1 MNVFHSSQTSSCLM
15 LHAETAQDLMT
26 KNPVSIRH
34 DMTIQ
39 NAAAFLIEKEIS
51 AAPVID
57 DAGRAVGVL
66 SHTDIVRHDS
76 DVGASRLQKA
86 GFYREVDQRCP
97 PALRE
102 VTYGTNAK
110 AVRVSDVMS
119 PVIIEVFTQ
128 DPAVAVIAKLLA
140 LKIHRLFVVDQ
151 AKTLVGV
158 ISTFDVLR
166 CLQRIA

>member
-1 MNVFHSSQTSSCLM
+1 VNDSHSSPGSAHLV

-26 KNPVSIRH
+26 KNPISIRH
-34 DMTIQ
+34 DVTIQ
-39 NAAAFLIEKEIS
+39 GAAAFLIEKEIS

-57 DAGRAVGVL
+57 DAGHAVGVL

-76 DVGASRLQKA
+76 ETAGKRLDES
-86 GFYREVDQRCP
+86 GYYHHVDLRCP
-97 PALRE
+97 PALRDIAF
-102 VTYGTNAK
+102 GPKAK
-110 AVRVSDVMS
+110 VVRVSDVMS
-119 PVIIEVFTQ
+119 PVVIEVFTQ
-128 DPAVAVIAKLLA
+128 DPAVDVIARLLA

-166 CLQRIA
+166 CLQRIQ

>member
-1 MNVFHSSQTSSCLM
+1 VNENHCSPGSARLV
-15 LHAETAQDLMT
+15 LHAETANDLMT

-34 DMTIQ
+34 DVTIQ
-39 NAAAFLIEKEIS
+39 SAAAFLIEKEIS

-57 DAGRAVGVL
+57 DAGHAVGVL

-76 DVGASRLQKA
+76 QAAGKRQEESGYYRDVDL
-86 GFYREVDQRCP
+86 RCP

-102 VTYGTNAK
+102 TTFGPKTK

-119 PVIIEVFTQ
+119 PVVIQVTTA
-128 DPAVAVIAKLLA
+128 DPAVDVIARLLA
-140 LKIHRLFVVDQ
+140 LKIHRLFVVDKSQ
-151 AKTLVGV
+151 TLIGV

-166 CLQRIA
+166 CLHRIQ

>member
-1 MNVFHSSQTSSCLM
+1 MNVIHSSQPSPSLM

-26 KNPVSIRH
+26 KNPMSIRH
-34 DMTIQ
+34 DSTIQ
-39 NAAAFLIEKEIS
+39 SAATFLIEKEIS

-76 DVGASRLQKA
+76 EAGGKRSEES
-86 GFYREVDQRCP
+86 GFYRDVDLRCP
-97 PALRE
+97 PALRDI
-102 VTYGTNAK
+102 TYGPKAK

-119 PVIIEVFTQ
+119 PVVIEVFTQ
-128 DPAVAVIAKLLA
+128 DAAVSVIAKLLA

-166 CLQRIA
+166 CLQRIQ

>member
-1 MNVFHSSQTSSCLM
+1 MNEINSSHGPTRLV

-26 KNPVSIRH
+26 KNPMSIRH
-34 DMTIQ
+34 DRTIES
-39 NAAAFLIEKEIS
+39 AAAFLIEKEIS

-76 DVGASRLQKA
+76 EAGGKRSEES
-86 GFYREVDQRCP
+86 GFYRDVDLRCP

-102 VTYGTNAK
+102 ITYGPKAK

-119 PVIIEVFTQ
+119 PVVIEVSTQ
-128 DPAVAVIAKLLA
+128 DPAAAVIARLLA

-151 AKTLVGV
+151 AGTLVGV

-166 CLQRIA
+166 CLHRD